1 MKITTTM
8 GLFDSFRTTSQNPQE
23 YSVEDIALLEKVA
36 DKIIRRRMTV
46 PAVMFF
52 ESVKPMNFVGA
63 QVMIFLQPFVTAF
76 FTLPEYDRLREL
88 LERRETLYRFVE
100 ILEKKEDEFLL
111 LEKEKKQKEKAEKSA
126 NKNIKNKS
134 WWQFWRKSN

>member
-1 MKITTTM
+1 M